1 MASGIN
7 DSPIILFA
15 DSGNSLIDNSAGVI
29 YASEHGCLS
38 YSRDFHGREISTSI
52 GDTSLTLR
60 QGLDRVS
67 VRVQHDVNY
76 GMVADGPYI
85 EGYIRPACVA
95 AAVLI
100 YIALGPSGIPLM
112 APALGVA

>member
-1 MASGIN
+1 M
-7 DSPIILFA
+7 
-15 DSGNSLIDNSAGVI
+15 
-29 YASEHGCLS
+29 
-38 YSRDFHGREISTSI
+38 
-52 GDTSLTLR
+52 
-60 QGLDRVS
+60 S